1 MSTFPVGFNMG
12 VADKKTNMQR
22 ETIGKPDGP
31 KIFIA
36 EFGFEVGTF
45 TNPRTD
51 MYKKKSPIKATI
63 MHHIPFDKRGYYRP
77 EQTADYNPEEF
88 DYITD
93 DKGYAL
99 CTMDKRDGTACTLRA
114 THMSWKCAPHGGA
127 LHPLDKVPSDERA
140 LMPTAAKD
148 GRQSYV
154 DPAIVGRMTRFQ
166 KLCQGLISVEDLDD
180 EELARGQCKGA
191 DGRFGQS
198 PPRMIPKAI
207 HDQMV
212 QQLFVRANEQL
223 RHDLL
228 GAVKALGTIA
238 HGEAFEPAD
247 RIKAATVIIDRVMG
261 KTADVVIHKQ
271 DKPYEMILTSIAGGS
286 RAESRK
292 ARGLDPETGQP
303 IEVIEGEW
311 TDESAEMGEP
321 GEGGP
326 EPEYEGGGSDPELDE
341 FYEEEA
347 DDLVSDGVASP
358 GPDLQ
363 DQGDGSSDA
372 MDIDLHEPVGDIIP
386 GVEVVLPGQA
396 EAEFK
401 ETKTALRERL
411 KKARNQRYAN
421 REQGHTDLTVDTPFI
436 IVGKGA
442 NKEGEGY
449 FVQIKEQQAPRAKRD
464 QGEWRHRI

>member
-31 KIFIA
+31 KIFVS

-88 DYITD
+88 DYLTD

-154 DPAIVGRMTRFQ
+154 DPAIVSRMTRFQ

-191 DGRFGQS
+191 DGRFGQT

-212 QQLFVRANEQL
+212 QQLFVRANDQL

-228 GAVKALGTIA
+228 GAVKALGVISS
-238 HGEAFEPAD
+238 GEAFEPAD

-292 ARGLDPETGQP
+292 ARGLDPDTGQP

-311 TDESAEMGEP
+311 TDEPTELDEP
-321 GEGGP
+321 GEGGQ
-326 EPEYEGGGSDPELDE
+326 EPEEEPEGDGNRIWDE
-341 FYEEEA
+341 AA
-347 DDLVSDGVASP
+347 DDLVSDGMESDGVP
-358 GPDLQ
+358 VQTGEDPD
-363 DQGDGSSDA
+363 DDVVGDYSD
-372 MDIDLHEPVGDIIP
+372 EPVGDSVP

-401 ETKTALRERL
+401 EAKTALRERL

-421 REQGHTDLTVDTPFI
+421 REQGHTGLEIDTPFI
-436 IVGKGA
+436 IVSKGA